1 MTRAIVFPGQGAQ
14 KLQMGK
20 PLAEAFPAARHV
32 FEEVDDALGQKLSA
46 VMWGE
51 DDEALKL
58 TENTQPALMAVSLA
72 VVRVLEG
79 QGGFQWGKHAIVAA
93 GHSLGEYSALTAAGA
108 LGLADCAR
116 LLKRRGQAMA
126 RAVAPGV
133 GAMALAMG
141 AEMEQAEKLAAAA
154 SAAGEICEVAN
165 DNNPGGIVLSGHKAA
180 VERTNALCKDYGVRR
195 MMPVAVNTP
204 FHCSLMAPAAREMD
218 EVLAKT
224 AIAVPKVPVIANVNV
239 EAVSDP
245 DTIRRLLVAQITGR
259 VRWRETVLSLRGRG
273 VTEMAEVGAGKILT
287 AAASRTD
294 AELRLVN
301 VETPADIDVFLKTL

>member
-1 MTRAIVFPGQGAQ
+1 MSRAIVFPGQGSQ

-20 PLAEAFPAARHV
+20 PIAEAFPAARHV

-51 DDEALKL
+51 DEDALKL

-72 VVRVLEG
+72 VFRVLES
-79 QGGFQWGKHAIVAA
+79 QGGFQWGKHALVAA
-93 GHSLGEYSALTAAGA
+93 GHSLGEYSALTAVGA
-108 LGLADCAR
+108 FTLADCAR

-126 RAVAPGV
+126 RAVQPGV

-154 SAAGEICEVAN
+154 SAGGEVCEVAN

-180 VERTNALCKDYGVRR
+180 IERTNALCKDYGVRR

-204 FHCSLMAPAAREMD
+204 FHCSLMAPAAREME

-224 AIAVPKVPVIANVNV
+224 PIAVPRAPVIANVTV

-245 DTIRRLLVAQITGR
+245 DAIRGLLVKQITGR
-259 VRWRETVLSLRGRG
+259 VRWRETVLSFKGRG
-273 VTEMAEVGAGKILT
+273 VGTVVEVGAGKILT

-294 AELRLVN
+294 AELKLVN
-301 VETPADIDVFLKTL
+301 VETPSDIDAFIATL

>member
-1 MTRAIVFPGQGAQ
+1 MSRAIVFPGQGSQ

-20 PLAEAFPAARHV
+20 PIAEAFPAARHV
-32 FEEVDDALGQKLSA
+32 FEEVDDALGQKLTA

-51 DDEALKL
+51 DEDALKL

-72 VVRVLEG
+72 VFRVLES
-79 QGGFQWGKHAIVAA
+79 QGSFQWGKHALVSA
-93 GHSLGEYSALTAAGA
+93 GHSLGEYSALTAVGA
-108 LGLADCAR
+108 FTLADCAR

-126 RAVAPGV
+126 RAVQPGV

-141 AEMEQAEKLAAAA
+141 AEMEQVEKLAAAA
-154 SAAGEICEVAN
+154 SADGEVCEVAN

-180 VERTNALCKDYGVRR
+180 IERTNALCKDYGVRR

-204 FHCSLMAPAAREMD
+204 FHCSLMAPAAREME

-224 AIAVPKVPVIANVNV
+224 PIAVPRAPVIANVTV

-245 DTIRRLLVAQITGR
+245 DAIRGLLVKQITVR
-259 VRWRETVLSLRGRG
+259 VRWRETVLSLKGRG
-273 VTEMAEVGAGKILT
+273 VGTVVEVGAGKILT

-294 AELRLVN
+294 AELKLVN
-301 VETPADIDVFLKTL
+301 VETPSDIDAFIATL

>member
-1 MTRAIVFPGQGAQ
+1 
-14 KLQMGK
+14 
-20 PLAEAFPAARHV
+20 
-32 FEEVDDALGQKLSA
+32 
-46 VMWGE
+46 
-51 DDEALKL
+51 
-58 TENTQPALMAVSLA
+58 MAVSLA
-72 VVRVLEG
+72 VFRVLEG
-79 QGGFQWGKHAIVAA
+79 QGGFQWGRHAVVAA

-108 LGLADCAR
+108 FALSDCAR
-116 LLKRRGQAMA
+116 VLKRRGQAMA
-126 RAVAPGV
+126 RAVQPGV

-154 SAAGEICEVAN
+154 SAPGEICEVAN

-204 FHCSLMAPAAREMD
+204 FHCSLMAPAAREME

-224 AIAVPKVPVIANVNV
+224 AIAVPRVPVIANVNV
-239 EAVSDP
+239 EAVGDP

-294 AELRLVN
+294 AELKLAN
-301 VETPADIDVFLKTL
+301 VETPADIEAFLKTL

>member
-1 MTRAIVFPGQGAQ
+1 MNRAIVFPGQGSQ
-14 KLQMGK
+14 KLGMGK
-20 PLAEAFPAARHV
+20 PLAESFAAARAV
-32 FEEVDDALGQKLSA
+32 FEEVDDALSQKLSA

-51 DDEALKL
+51 DEEALKL

-72 VVRVLEG
+72 AFRVLETEG
-79 QGGFQWGKHAIVAA
+79 RFQWGRHATIAA

-108 LGLADCAR
+108 FSLASCAR

-154 SAAGEICEVAN
+154 SAPGEVCEVAN

-180 VERTNALCKDYGVRR
+180 IERTAGLAKEFGVRR
-195 MMPVAVNTP
+195 MLPVAVNTP
-204 FHCSLMAPAAREMD
+204 FHCSLMAPAAREME
-218 EVLAKT
+218 EVLAAGTIAPPLADIVANFT
-224 AIAVPKVPVIANVNV
+224 AQPVRDP
-239 EAVSDP
+239 EA
-245 DTIRRLLVAQITGR
+245 IRRLLVQQITGR
-259 VRWRETVLSLRGRG
+259 VRWRETVLSFQGLG
-273 VTEMAEVGAGKILT
+273 VEAMVEVGAGKVLT

-294 AELRLVN
+294 PALTLHN
-301 VETPADIDVFLKTL
+301 VETPADIEAFVRTL